1 MSLCV
6 LHHCFMSRLS
16 WLWCRRFTCRS
27 CFSSIHFLMKWFH
40 IEGFSGN
47 PADWE
52 MLSIHSDP
60 VLIRSASLG
69 LSIIHTWAAFPSR
82 GKKARFCW
90 VASCVSLSANGIR
103 FPPAT
108 SPQTPSVNSL
118 PLRQTPEDSVRAAAA
133 NFVHKCYLLQD
144 PSFWKLLYFF
154 LFSSKCWMTSVIS
167 RAFWPW
173 VAEQSG
179 AAGPPWQ
186 PRGLEATDRSVAW
199 CSWQTGLPSGPR
211 HPGRPSLP
219 SKFKCA
225 PSHKC
230 IMGTRIPR
238 LRTYQALSLRLWA
251 PEHTGNCGHPVGTSC
266 FQFVGRTRV
275 DLLHFYCFFLLLP
288 KTITVSS

>member
-1 MSLCV
+1 MVSDW
-6 LHHCFMSRLS
+6 RLLWKPR
-16 WLWCRRFTCRS
+16 WLRNAMHPLWPC
-27 CFSSIHFLMKWFH
+27 
-40 IEGFSGN
+40 
-47 PADWE
+47 
-52 MLSIHSDP
+52 SDP
-60 VLIRSASLG
+60 FSFPRLVYHPHMGRISISRKEGEVLLSRQLRFSQCKRDPISSSNLTSDSICQQSAPPPDTRRLRS
-69 LSIIHTWAAFPSR
+69 SR
-82 GKKARFCW
+82 GCQLCSQMLPFAGPVFVKAVLFFFC
-90 VASCVSLSANGIR
+90 
-103 FPPAT
+103 
-108 SPQTPSVNSL
+108 
-118 PLRQTPEDSVRAAAA
+118 
-133 NFVHKCYLLQD
+133 
-144 PSFWKLLYFF
+144 
-154 LFSSKCWMTSVIS
+154 CWMTSVIS

-186 PRGLEATDRSVAW
+186 PGGLEATERSVAW

-238 LRTYQALSLRLWA
+238 LHTYQALSLRLWA

-275 DLLHFYCFFLLLP
+275 DLLHFYCFFFVFFLLLP
-288 KTITVSS
+288 KTVTVSS